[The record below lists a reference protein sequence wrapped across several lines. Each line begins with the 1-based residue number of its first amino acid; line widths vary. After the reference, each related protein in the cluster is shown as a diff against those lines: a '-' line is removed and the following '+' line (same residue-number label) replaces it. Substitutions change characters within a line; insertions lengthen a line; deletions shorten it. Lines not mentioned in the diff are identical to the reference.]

1 MGLGKCDSQMGI
13 VSKKSAVLIIAG
25 NGGIGSELVNNL
37 AKNIS
42 IRVYSTYRTTHP
54 VNDKVQWVKFESQ
67 NCEDYEKIISEISS
81 KNRLKLVI
89 DASGAF
95 FASPILKSTS
105 EDIARVIHT
114 NLTAP
119 LTLAR
124 ACLKS
129 MSPEGS
135 LILFSSVVAESDVY
149 GSSAYAASKKGL
161 EKAITSLGEEFKRAG
176 KGILGIRLGYMNYGM
191 TFKIREDFRETIRAG
206 LPDQKFEEID
216 GLLNLILDLTSDSEV
231 KRFGTIVDYPE

>member
-1 MGLGKCDSQMGI
+1 MGI
-13 VSKKSAVLIIAG
+13 TSERSAVLVIAG
-25 NGGIGSELVNNL
+25 NGGIGSAIVNIL
-37 AKNIS
+37 AEDIS

-54 VNDKVQWVKFESQ
+54 VNDKVEWVEFESQ
-67 NCEDYEKIISEISS
+67 NCEDYGKIISEISS
-81 KNRLKLVI
+81 KNRLQLVI

-95 FASPILKSTS
+95 FASSILKSTPD
-105 EDIARVIHT
+105 DIARVIHT

-129 MSPEGS
+129 MSPKGS
-135 LILFSSVVAESDVY
+135 LIFFSSVVVESDVY

-161 EKAITSLGEEFKRAG
+161 EKAITSLGEEFKRAE

-191 TFKIREDFRETIRAG
+191 TFKIGEELREKIRIG
-206 LPDQKFEEID
+206 LSNQKFGEIE
-216 GLLNLILDLTSDSEV
+216 GLMNLILDLTTTSEV